1 MDHRDVLRRRRKVDF
16 AFFGQTRVCLNRP
29 PPHASLHP
37 PLHRRLELGAFP
49 LSYPKSY
56 PKSAREFSAHQR
68 AHEAIDKKARRSPSS
83 RRFENAPCDDK
94 KQIVALNLQ
103 KTPISGG
110 TERDSTPVSDSGAIR
125 SQPVRKLNRFD
136 TKVPI

>member
-29 PPHASLHP
+29 PPHASLY
-37 PLHRRLELGAFP
+37 RGLELGAFP
-49 LSYPKSY
+49 LSY

-83 RRFENAPCDDK
+83 RGFENAPCDDK
-94 KQIVALNLQ
+94 KQIVALTFQ